1 MNICFVLV
9 SRGWGGGENVV
20 HQIISCMTKKNI
32 NVSLVLNN
40 EMKKHFNDLDVK
52 ILDLGSLYDSKSLLK
67 MIINPNNTLITE
79 EPKPL
84 KLFNMIMMY
93 IFFYRVKNRVKKFL
107 LDNKID
113 VIHSHLEYSD
123 LLTYVIQKENNAINL
138 RWICTIHGPWFS
150 LFYNESKISSLTNI
164 IFGRFLKNA
173 FKKSNKITFV
183 SKYLYDEA
191 EKTFGK
197 LISSKGVVI
206 HNGVVISSF
215 KDVGSVKLKDGFN
228 IFFPGGPKLKK
239 GGDILIKAIKILN
252 EKINDLNLY
261 IALDVPEG
269 HLIRKLVKEYS
280 LENKIEFLG
289 FLEAQKF
296 KAVLNSVDIMAMP
309 SRMEPFGM
317 VYLEAMA
324 LGVPLIAS
332 NVGGAPEIIQNFK
345 NGIIISPEPEEVV
358 DAILKLYNDE
368 PLRKEISE
376 NNLRDIHNFEW
387 NKIAEEYIKIYKS
400 NNQI

>member
-32 NVSLVLNN
+32 NVSLILNN
-40 EMKKHFNDLDVK
+40 EMKKYFNDLDVK

-67 MIINPNNTLITE
+67 MIINPNNTLIAE

-93 IFFYRVKNRVKKFL
+93 IFFYRVKNKVKKFL

-123 LLTYVIQKENNAINL
+123 LLTYVIQKENNTINL
-138 RWICTIHGPWFS
+138 RWICTMHGPWFS

-191 EKTFGK
+191 EKIFGK
-197 LISSKGVVI
+197 LICNKGVVI
-206 HNGVVISSF
+206 HNGISISSF
-215 KDVGSVKLKDGFN
+215 KNVGSIKLKEGFN

-239 GGDILIKAIKILN
+239 GGDILIKAVHKLSK
-252 EKINDLNLY
+252 KINDLNLY
-261 IALDVPEG
+261 VALDVPEE
-269 HLIRKLVKEYS
+269 HLIRKLVHEYG
-280 LENKIEFLG
+280 LEDKVEFLG
-289 FLEAQKF
+289 FL
-296 KAVLNSVDIMAMP
+296 KAPTYKAMLNSVDILAMP

-324 LGVPLIAS
+324 LGVPIVAS
-332 NVGGAPEIIQNFK
+332 NVGGAPEIIENLK
-345 NGIIISPEPEEVV
+345 NGILTSPEPEKVA
-358 DAILKLYNDE
+358 DAILELYNDAS
-368 PLRKEISE
+368 LREEISK
-376 NNLRDIHNFEW
+376 NNLEDIHKFEW
-387 NKIAEEYIKIYKS
+387 DKIVEEYIKIYGS
-400 NNQI
+400 ND